1 MLIGK
6 ISVYKQLRLI
16 FKFANCRNKRRF
28 VSTAIEA
35 VIGIL
40 MTISS
45 VFAAS
50 VGTYLLELTVTP
62 YLHLK
67 VNTGPSEE
75 TVRKLHYLF

>member
-6 ISVYKQLRLI
+6 ISVYKQLRLL

-40 MTISS
+40 RTIGDINDIFPKCSLS
-45 VFAAS
+45 GHIFVGTDCDTVFAFKS
-50 VGTYLLELTVTP
+50 KCRTIRR
-62 YLHLK
+62 
-67 VNTGPSEE
+67 NS
-75 TVRKLHYLF
+75 